1 MLERLQH
8 LKLIVDH
15 ALVATDIFLQNYL
28 DRNLLSVG
36 GIRFAN
42 DSVCTSTQCPSEF
55 IESPIASETRSA
67 NVGLGS
73 EDKEAVLLFIALW
86 LPGQLVE
93 HVCD

>member
-36 GIRFAN
+36 GIRLAN
-42 DSVCTSTQCPSEF
+42 NSVCTSTQRPSEF
-55 IESPIASETRSA
+55 IESPVASE
-67 NVGLGS
+67 NQVS
-73 EDKEAVLLFIALW
+73 ECGKGAKIRRPYFFS
-86 LPGQLVE
+86 
-93 HVCD
+93 

>member
-36 GIRFAN
+36 GIRLAN
-42 DSVCTSTQCPSEF
+42 NSVGTSTQRTSEF
-55 IESPIASETRSA
+55 IESPIASE
-67 NVGLGS
+67 NQVS
-73 EDKEAVLLFIALW
+73 ECGARELR
-86 LPGQLVE
+86 
-93 HVCD
+93 